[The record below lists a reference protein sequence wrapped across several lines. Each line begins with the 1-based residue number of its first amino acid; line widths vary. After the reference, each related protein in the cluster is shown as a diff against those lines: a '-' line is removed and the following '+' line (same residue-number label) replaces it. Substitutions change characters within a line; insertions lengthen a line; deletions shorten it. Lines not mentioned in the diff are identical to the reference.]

1 MPRVSVIIPTHN
13 RPILLVEALTSLLAQ
28 TFTDWEALIVDD
40 ASTTPVTIDEG
51 DKRIRVLHH
60 SSSQGGAAA
69 KNTGIKGAS
78 AEILAFLDDDDLY
91 APQYLERALGI
102 LDRNP
107 NLDVVF
113 MGVSWFG
120 TAATWGQKN
129 YDVAMSKCLA
139 DAGGEAVTKDLI
151 VFDDKLVNALLN
163 SVPMAFQRPVVRADA
178 LARIGEYRPDCLLWD
193 CDWAISAALNA
204 RTALITEGL
213 YLQRVDGQGFSS
225 KPNRILEHIN
235 SGIEI
240 KDRLLRQ
247 ARGGRSTKFAPL
259 FRRAAAEA
267 WFNLAWHHYQ
277 HGHRLQAMP
286 ALFRSM
292 SRQFMPS
299 QPKLLARLA
308 LPNNAKQASTHK
320 D

>member
-13 RPILLVEALTSLLAQ
+13 RPVLLAEALTSLLAQ

-51 DKRIRVLHH
+51 DKRIRVLRH

-69 KNTGIKGAS
+69 KNAGIKDAS

-120 TAATWGQKN
+120 TAGSWGQRN
-129 YDVAMSKCLA
+129 YDEAMAKTLA
-139 DAGGEAVTKDLI
+139 LAQGKALEEGVITFGDRLLD
-151 VFDDKLVNALLN
+151 ALLK
-163 SVPMAFQRPVVRADA
+163 SVPMAFQRPVVRKRA
-178 LARIGEYRPDCLLWD
+178 LERIGPYRPDCLLWD

-204 RTALITEGL
+204 STAFLPDGL
-213 YLQRVDGQGFSS
+213 YLQRAEGQGYSS
-225 KPNRILEHIN
+225 RGNRRLEHLA
-235 SGIEI
+235 SSIEI
-240 KDRLLRQ
+240 KDRFLQNAHHGLYPQRLIPQ
-247 ARGGRSTKFAPL
+247 
-259 FRRAAAEA
+259 FRKAAAMA
-267 WFNLAWHHYQ
+267 WFDLAWHHYQ
-277 HGHRLQAMP
+277 QNNRRRAFG
-286 ALFRSM
+286 ALWASEL
-292 SRQFMPS
+292 RQFSLPHL
-299 QPKLLARLA
+299 KLLVRLM
-308 LPNNAKQASTHK
+308 LPNKSL
-320 D
+320 

>member
-1 MPRVSVIIPTHN
+1 MMPRVSVILPTHN
-13 RPILLVEALTSLLAQ
+13 RPRLLLEALGSLNKQ
-28 TFTDWEALIVDD
+28 TYLDWEGVIVDD
-40 ASTTPVTIDEG
+40 ASIPSVNLSNPRLHI
-51 DKRIRVLHH
+51 IRHDISH
-60 SSSQGGAAA
+60 GGAAA
-69 KNTGIKGAS
+69 KNTGIHHAS
-78 AEILAFLDDDDLY
+78 GKVIAFLDDDDLY
-91 APQYLERALGI
+91 APRYLERALEA
-102 LDRNP
+102 LDHHP
-107 NLDVVF
+107 ELDVVF

-120 TAATWGQKN
+120 TAAAWGQKN

-139 DAGGEAVTKDLI
+139 EAGGKAITNDLI

-178 LARIGEYRPDCLLWD
+178 LARIGEYRHDCLLWD
-193 CDWAISAALNA
+193 CEWAISAALNA

-225 KPNRILEHIN
+225 RPNRILEHMN

-247 ARGGRSTKFAPL
+247 AKDGHSTKFAPL

-277 HGHRLQAMP
+277 LGNRLQAMP

-299 QPKLLARLA
+299 QLKLLARLA
-308 LPNNAKQASTHK
+308 LPNNAKQTSAHK

>member
-13 RPILLVEALTSLLAQ
+13 RPVLLVEALTSVLAQ

-107 NLDVVF
+107 SLDVVF

-120 TAATWGQKN
+120 ATGSWGQRN
-129 YDVAMSKCLA
+129 YDEAMAKTLSMAQGKTLEE
-139 DAGGEAVTKDLI
+139 GVITFGESL
-151 VFDDKLVNALLN
+151 LVALLK
-163 SVPMAFQRPVVRADA
+163 SVPMAFQRPVVRKRA
-178 LARIGEYRPDCLLWD
+178 LERIGPYRPDCLLWD

-204 RTALITEGL
+204 STAFLQDGL
-213 YLQRVDGQGFSS
+213 YLQRAEGQGYSS
-225 KPNRILEHIN
+225 RGNRRLEHLA
-235 SGIEI
+235 SSIEI
-240 KDRLLRQ
+240 KDRFLQDTR
-247 ARGGRSTKFAPL
+247 RGLYPQHL
-259 FRRAAAEA
+259 MPQFRKAAARA
-267 WFNLAWHHYQ
+267 WFDLAWHHYQ
-277 HGHRLQAMP
+277 QHSRRRAFG
-286 ALFRSM
+286 ALWASEL
-292 SRQFMPS
+292 RQFSLPHL
-299 QPKLLARLA
+299 KLLARLM
-308 LPNNAKQASTHK
+308 LPNKSL
-320 D
+320 